1 MTTLPN
7 QKAQEEL
14 QQEEQSQVP
23 DLEAQEEAQEQPS
36 PQHERV
42 LQQQVLQPGAPLK
55 TQTVPRARNVSLL
68 HRLGPLGQDK
78 KEGGSTSYD
87 KNAIKEALL
96 DRQFEKECIQIIKP
110 ALLNDVKDMIR
121 GRVLWRR
128 ASVLAETMGKASS
141 AAASVLAFAS
151 ASDLAGGEASRII
164 GFVSGSV
171 GTLGMVLLMFA
182 NFSRSQSI
190 ERSDAINLILK
201 DANMEEIP
209 DIATE
214 LVVNGDSQQQE

>member
-1 MTTLPN
+1 MSSN
-7 QKAQEEL
+7 QKVQEEL
-14 QQEEQSQVP
+14 QEKVLEEDQSQVL
-23 DLEAQEEAQEQPS
+23 DLEAQEDF
-36 PQHERV
+36 HYERAP
-42 LQQQVLQPGAPLK
+42 QPGVR
-55 TQTVPRARNVSLL
+55 TTTPRVRNASLL
-68 HRLGPLGQDK
+68 RRLGQEK
-78 KEGGSTSYD
+78 KESDNST
-87 KNAIKEALL
+87 KIAIKEALL
-96 DRQFEKECIQIIKP
+96 DRQFEKECIRIIKP

-190 ERSDAINLILK
+190 ERSDAINLILR

-214 LVVNGDSQQQE
+214 LVVNGDTQQQRVD

>member
-1 MTTLPN
+1 MSSN

-14 QQEEQSQVP
+14 QQEALQEEEQSQVP
-23 DLEAQEEAQEQPS
+23 DLEAQEDS
-36 PQHERV
+36 LQHERV
-42 LQQQVLQPGAPLK
+42 PQSGAQREQARS
-55 TQTVPRARNVSLL
+55 TRVRSTRAPNASLL
-68 HRLGPLGQDK
+68 HRLSSPLGQEK
-78 KEGGSTSYD
+78 KEGRSTSYD

-96 DRQFEKECIQIIKP
+96 DRQFEKECIKIIKP

-201 DANMEEIP
+201 DANMKEIP

-214 LVVNGDSQQQE
+214 LVVNGDTQQQE

>member
-1 MTTLPN
+1 MSSN
-7 QKAQEEL
+7 QKVQEEY
-14 QQEEQSQVP
+14 QQEEEVQEEEQSQVL
-23 DLEAQEEAQEQPS
+23 DLEAQEEDF
-36 PQHERV
+36 HYERAP
-42 LQQQVLQPGAPLK
+42 QPGVR
-55 TQTVPRARNVSLL
+55 TTTPRVRNASLL
-68 HRLGPLGQDK
+68 RRLGQEK
-78 KEGGSTSYD
+78 KESDNST
-87 KNAIKEALL
+87 KIAIKEALL
-96 DRQFEKECIQIIKP
+96 DRQFEKECIRIIKP

-190 ERSDAINLILK
+190 ERSDAINLILR

-214 LVVNGDSQQQE
+214 LVVNGDTQQQE

>member
-1 MTTLPN
+1 MSSN
-7 QKAQEEL
+7 QKVQEEL
-14 QQEEQSQVP
+14 QEKVLEEDQSQVL
-23 DLEAQEEAQEQPS
+23 DLEAQEDF
-36 PQHERV
+36 HYERAP
-42 LQQQVLQPGAPLK
+42 QPGVR
-55 TQTVPRARNVSLL
+55 TTTPRVRNASLL
-68 HRLGPLGQDK
+68 RRLGQEK
-78 KEGGSTSYD
+78 KESDNST
-87 KNAIKEALL
+87 KIAIKEALL
-96 DRQFEKECIQIIKP
+96 DRQFEKECIRIIKP

-190 ERSDAINLILK
+190 ERSDAINLILR

-214 LVVNGDSQQQE
+214 LVVNGDTQQQE